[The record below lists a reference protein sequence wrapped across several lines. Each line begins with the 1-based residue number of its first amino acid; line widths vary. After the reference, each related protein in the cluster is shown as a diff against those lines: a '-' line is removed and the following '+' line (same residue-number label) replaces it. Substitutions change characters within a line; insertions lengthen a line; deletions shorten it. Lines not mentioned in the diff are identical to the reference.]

1 MYKFISYSCIIVL
14 YHTTKKVTKKL
25 LYRSDGILQAV
36 ARLRSNHAQI
46 SSHHHICG
54 GDSDVLTWGV
64 AAPQTMV
71 EADAAPL
78 LWWHD
83 ENQNNFCARVT

>member
-1 MYKFISYSCIIVL
+1 MVFCRQWHDYDQ
-14 YHTTKKVTKKL
+14 TKRT
-25 LYRSDGILQAV
+25 Y
-36 ARLRSNHAQI
+36 
-46 SSHHHICG
+46 HHHICG

-71 EADAAPL
+71 EADAAPS

>member
-1 MYKFISYSCIIVL
+1 MVFCRQWHDYDQ
-14 YHTTKKVTKKL
+14 TKRT
-25 LYRSDGILQAV
+25 Y
-36 ARLRSNHAQI
+36 
-46 SSHHHICG
+46 HHHICG

-71 EADAAPL
+71 EADAAPS

-83 ENQNNFCARVT
+83 ENQNNFCARSRRTYGRIGTEGVTRKNSS